1 MRHLCWIIQERWW
14 VIVAKVQERSV
25 VCHAYHGDCW
35 CWFRIAIW
43 RFFWTVSTSH
53 WNSVAR
59 VVLVKTWCGWRL
71 NTWRRYYH
79 GHSAS
84 DSVHLPQVIIFC
96 HHPSFTNFLIYGSKP
111 TCSTNPSNHRLSS
124 SSWLLHGLVLHQ
136 KPSFIKHLVLLIAFM
151 PLLPD
156 NVGKEIVCRL
166 SCWNIRSFFQSDI
179 VITISHEWL
188 EQFWWNWQWILISPC
203 WWPD

>member
-1 MRHLCWIIQERWW
+1 MLIQDRDLKILLDSQHLTLKQCRQSRSREDVMRLEAEHME
-14 VIVAKVQERSV
+14 KVLSQSF
-25 VCHAYHGDCW
+25 CL
-35 CWFRIAIW
+35 WF
-43 RFFWTVSTSH
+43 S
-53 WNSVAR
+53 
-59 VVLVKTWCGWRL
+59 
-71 NTWRRYYH
+71 
-79 GHSAS
+79 
-84 DSVHLPQVIIFC
+84 SVHLPQVIIFC

-136 KPSFIKHLVLLIAFM
+136 KPSFIKRLVLLIAFM

-156 NVGKEIVCRL
+156 NVGKDIVCRL